1 MLTFSTEEQ
10 LQEVEQRNPGEPE
23 FQQAVKEVFHSIEK
37 VLDSFPAFIHE
48 KVLERI
54 VEPERTIIFRVPWID
69 DDNNFHVNRGFRV
82 EMNSALGPYKGGL
95 RYHPS
100 VNFSIMKFLAFEQI
114 FKNSLTGLNLGGAK
128 GGADFN
134 PKGKS
139 DLEVQRF
146 SQSFMNELFRH
157 IGEKTDV
164 PAGDIGV
171 GGREIGYLFGQY
183 KKLKNQF
190 TGSLTGKGTH
200 WGGSFLRP
208 EATGYGL
215 VYFAARMLET
225 RDETFE
231 GKTCVVSGSGNVAQF
246 TVEKLNELG
255 AKVVAMSDSDGVIF
269 DGDGIG
275 REKLNFIKELKNLRR
290 GRISEYK
297 DEFSSAEY
305 YVKSG
310 DGGYHPEWSIK
321 ADCVFPCATQ
331 NEINKKEARNLI
343 DNGVELVA
351 EGANMPTTVDGVN
364 LFIDKGILYGP
375 AKAAN
380 AGGVAVSGLE
390 MAQNSA
396 GIPWTKERVDNE
408 LYGIMTKIHDTCL
421 DYSEKYSDK
430 GNYVDGAN
438 IAGFIK
444 VAQAMVDQGFV

>member
-1 MLTFSTEEQ
+1 MLKFSTDEV
-10 LQEVEQRNPGEPE
+10 LQEVENRNPNQPE
-23 FQQAVKEVFHSIEK
+23 FQQAVTEVFRSIEK
-37 VLDSFPAFIHE
+37 VLDSFPSYIHE
-48 KVLERI
+48 KVLERL

-69 DDNNFHVNRGFRV
+69 DDNNYHVNRGFRV
-82 EMNSALGPYKGGL
+82 EANSALGPYKGGL
-95 RYHPS
+95 RFHPS
-100 VNFSIMKFLAFEQI
+100 VNFSIMKFLAFEQT

-146 SQSFMNELFRH
+146 CQSFMNELFRH

-225 RDETFE
+225 KNETLE
-231 GKTCVVSGSGNVAQF
+231 GKVCVVSGSGNVAQF

-255 AKVVAMSDSDGVIF
+255 AKVVAMSDSDGMIF

-275 REKLNFIKELKNLRR
+275 QEKLNFVKELKNFRR
-290 GRISEYK
+290 GRMSEYK
-297 DEFSSAEY
+297 DEFPHCEY
-305 YVKSG
+305 YPKSE
-310 DGGYHPEWSIK
+310 GGEVPEWEIK
-321 ADCVFPCATQ
+321 ADCAFPCATQ
-331 NEINKKEARNLI
+331 NEISSRDARKLI
-343 DNGVELVA
+343 DNGVQLVA
-351 EGANMPTTVDGVN
+351 EGANMPTEEKGVE
-364 LFIDKGILYGP
+364 LFIDEGILYGP

-421 DYSEKYSDK
+421 EYSEQYSDK

-438 IAGFIK
+438 IAGFLK
-444 VAQAMVDQGFV
+444 VAQAMMDQGFV

>member
-1 MLTFSTEEQ
+1 MLHFNTDEV
-10 LQEVEQRNPGEPE
+10 LQEVAGRNPGEQE
-23 FQQAVKEVFHSIEK
+23 FQQAVTEVFRSIEK
-37 VLDSFPAFIHE
+37 IIDEVPAVIYE
-48 KVLERI
+48 KILERM
-54 VEPERTIIFRVPWID
+54 VEPERTIIFRIPWID
-69 DDNNFHVNRGFRV
+69 DANNYHVNRGFRV

-95 RYHPS
+95 RFHPS
-100 VNFSIMKFLAFEQI
+100 VNLSIMKFLAFEQT

-128 GGADFN
+128 GGADFD

-146 SQSFMNELFRH
+146 CQSMMNELFRH

-183 KKLKNQF
+183 KKLKNRF
-190 TGSLTGKGTH
+190 AGALTGKGTQ

-215 VYFAARMLET
+215 VYFSARMLET
-225 RDETFE
+225 RGDNFQ
-231 GKTCVVSGSGNVAQF
+231 GKRCVVSGSGNVAQF

-255 AKVVAMSDSDGVIF
+255 AKVVAMSDSDGVVF

-275 REKLNFIKELKNLRR
+275 QEKLNFIKELKNVRR
-290 GRISEYK
+290 GRLSEYK
-297 DEFSSAEY
+297 EDFSHCRY
-305 YVKSG
+305 FVKSRAEG
-310 DGGYHPEWSIK
+310 HPEWDIE
-321 ADCVFPCATQ
+321 ADCAFPCATQ
-331 NEINKKEARNLI
+331 NEIGGQEARKMA
-343 DNGVELVA
+343 DNGIRLVA
-351 EGANMPTTVDGVN
+351 EGANMPTTQEGVEFF
-364 LFIDKGILYGP
+364 LDKGILYGP

-421 DYSEKYSDK
+421 EYAERYSEK

-438 IAGFIK
+438 IAGFLK
-444 VAQAMVDQGFV
+444 VAQAMMDQGFV